1 MQIRGSH
8 LDTSIG
14 LIRFAV
20 RGDALCAL
28 GFVEQWPSLLA
39 RLERRFG
46 PLSLRE
52 DLNPAGVTSRLR
64 AYLEGD
70 AGALDAILV
79 DPGGTPFQ
87 ARVWAALRQIPPGAT
102 IAYSELAARL
112 GAPRAVRAVGAA
124 NGANPVSI
132 VIPCH
137 RVIGAAG
144 DLRGYAGGLPRKRWL
159 LDLEQRE
166 TRETRETRERSHITS
181 IDRGTASSCSHP

>member
-1 MQIRGSH
+1 MRIRGSQ

-20 RGDALCAL
+20 RGNALCAL

-39 RLERRFG
+39 RLARRLG
-46 PLSLRE
+46 PLSIHDE
-52 DLNPAGVTSRLR
+52 PDPAGVASRLR

-70 AGALDAILV
+70 VGALDPIEV

-102 IAYSELAARL
+102 IAYSELAAQL

-159 LDLEQRE
+159 LALEKGDALGPRY
-166 TRETRETRERSHITS
+166 ITS
-181 IDRGTASSCSHP
+181 IAQSTASSCPLP

>member
-1 MQIRGSH
+1 MRISSSQ

-39 RLERRFG
+39 RLERRLG
-46 PLSLRE
+46 PLSIHE
-52 DLNPAGVTSRLR
+52 EADPAGVTSRLR

-70 AGALDAILV
+70 VGALDPIEV
-79 DPGGTPFQ
+79 DPGGTPVQ

-112 GAPRAVRAVGAA
+112 GAPRAVRAVGTA

-159 LDLEQRE
+159 LALEKGDARE
-166 TRETRETRERSHITS
+166 PRHIIS
-181 IDRGTASSCSHP
+181 IARRAPSSCSLP